1 MKVCSFVSNRFHTF
15 TPHPSPRFL
24 DELFAVLDE
33 SERLLGEIDEL
44 TKQKQPKVSTK

>member
-1 MKVCSFVSNRFHTF
+1 MQYFGKLYFHT
-15 TPHPSPRFL
+15 PSSVFL

-44 TKQKQPKVSTK
+44 TKDKQQKVSLS